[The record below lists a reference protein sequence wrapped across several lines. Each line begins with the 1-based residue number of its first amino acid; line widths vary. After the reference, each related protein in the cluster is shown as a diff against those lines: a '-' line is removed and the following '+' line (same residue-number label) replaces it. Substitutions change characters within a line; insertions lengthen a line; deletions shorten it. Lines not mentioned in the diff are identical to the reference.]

1 MSFSFNEPTSTHP
14 NATEKPTNATPD
26 VTTTSTDSGN
36 PDVVPP
42 VDDVQ
47 VPENPGATA
56 TPPAGGGEGDG
67 KPNGEPEPT
76 DPTPVPTEEVSYFFG
91 DHQVEIEIPQ
101 DVSDALK
108 EAGLD
113 AAVVA
118 AELYSKDGNFTLSD
132 DTKEKL
138 YAAFGKFSVDAAI
151 SGLRAQNEGFMH
163 QLKHEGEIAEKANA
177 ERFDAVSK
185 EVGGAD
191 GWAALERFALDT
203 LSDDELNGFNEV
215 MSSGNQYLQM
225 YAVRELE
232 SRRKAAQG
240 DDKVTLVDGTSAA
253 SAEESGPLSAQGYAQ
268 EYAGLAKKYG
278 NDRVARAAAERAL
291 DARRRAG
298 IKSGL

>member
-14 NATEKPTNATPD
+14 NATEQPTNATPD
-26 VTTTSTDSGN
+26 VTVTSTDSGN

-42 VDDVQ
+42 VGNDK
-47 VPENPGATA
+47 VPEDAGATA
-56 TPPAGGGEGDG
+56 APPAGGEGTG

-76 DPTPVPTEEVSYFFG
+76 DPAPVSTEEVSYFFG
-91 DHQVEIEIPQ
+91 DQQVEIEIPQ

-108 EAGLD
+108 EKGLD
-113 AAVVA
+113 AAAVA
-118 AELYSKDGNFTLSD
+118 AELYSKEGKFTLSEE
-132 DTKEKL
+132 TKEKL

-151 SGLRAQNEGFMH
+151 AGLRAQNEGFLH
-163 QLKHEGEIAEKANA
+163 QLERDSEVAEKANA
-177 ERFDAVSK
+177 ERFETVAK
-185 EVGGAD
+185 EVGGSD
-191 GWAALERFALDT
+191 GWAVLERFALDT

-215 MSSGNQYLQM
+215 MASGNQYLQM

-253 SAEESGPLSAQGYAQ
+253 STEESGPLSAQGYAQ